1 MPHPNRPQR
10 LDNQHQE
17 QAEMNIHQVLDWRYA
32 VREFSPRTL
41 DGKAV
46 EALLDATRKSASSYG
61 LQPYKMLLIESEST
75 RMALLPHSYGQQKVV
90 SCSHLLVFAAHTD
103 IGNATVDRYVKQC
116 MKIRGQTLSELEGY
130 ANHMKQAL
138 AAKTPAEKRAWA
150 HQQVHIA
157 LGTLLVA
164 AASMQIDSCP
174 MTGFDPKGYDQ
185 VLGLEER
192 GLESSVVVALG
203 YRSASDNSAHQKKV
217 RMDYSEMVEAIS
229 E

>member
-1 MPHPNRPQR
+1 
-10 LDNQHQE
+10 
-17 QAEMNIHQVLDWRYA
+17 MNIHQALDWRYA
-32 VREFSPRTL
+32 VREFSPQRL
-41 DGKAV
+41 DGKVV
-46 EALLDATRKSASSYG
+46 ELLLDATRKSASSYG
-61 LQPYKMLLIESEST
+61 LQPYKMLLIESDAT
-75 RMALLPHSYGQQKVV
+75 RRALLAHSYGQQKVV

-103 IGNATVDRYVKQC
+103 IGNATVDRYVAQC
-116 MKIRGQTLSELEGY
+116 INIRGQTLSELEGY

-138 AAKTPAEKRAWA
+138 AAKAPSEKKAWA

-192 GLESSVVVALG
+192 GLESAVVVALG
-203 YRSASDNSAHQKKV
+203 YRAAGDDSARQKKV
-217 RMDYSEMVEAIS
+217 RMDYREMVESIS